1 MISRTQ
7 VSAVQAL
14 ASRDPHLNG
23 VPPENRAVLV
33 DFASATNW
41 HDGDLAKVLQC
52 LEAPPEKEKQKSRPM
67 QQFAPGILGYFTSKE
82 WDLLLDSQGGA
93 AQELVFNRVIQLS
106 GRNLSEPS
114 LKFMTSFLMWLT
126 NQEKAVLDPNRHQ
139 EGFLFEC
146 EKGLQGE
153 SSVPGQARALH
164 RVAANIPSRL
174 AGVRADAVCSSL
186 QGGPSTLSHRLG

>member
-1 MISRTQ
+1 MRARIGAARIALEGKTGEERRMISRTQ

-52 LEAPPEKEKQKSRPM
+52 LESPPEKEKKPSRPM

-82 WDLLLDSQGGA
+82 WDLLLNSQGGA

-126 NQEKAVLDPNRHQ
+126 NQEKAVFGSKPTSRK
-139 EGFLFEC
+139 LF
-146 EKGLQGE
+146 
-153 SSVPGQARALH
+153 
-164 RVAANIPSRL
+164 
-174 AGVRADAVCSSL
+174 
-186 QGGPSTLSHRLG
+186 T